1 MKDRVW
7 LIYLVDV
14 TRTRLRTKNLNKI
27 VVTHNYR
34 SIKPS
39 ELKYTHTHK
48 KKCLS
53 REFFPWENKTKQNK
67 GTIKPEIWSFHRGL
81 AVYEQDFKTAV

>member
-14 TRTRLRTKNLNKI
+14 TRTRLRTTNLNKI

-48 KKCLS
+48 KVP
-53 REFFPWENKTKQNK
+53 FP
-67 GTIKPEIWSFHRGL
+67 
-81 AVYEQDFKTAV
+81 